1 MVNVK
6 LLAPLVCND
15 DLQVAV
21 LSNRRSKFIALA
33 VPDQSENRFVV
44 TSVTPD
50 NLKEYLAEVVD
61 LRYLFTYPHK
71 RSSFYCHIVNFT
83 DKIQLTRHDLQIPE
97 DHLPE
102 RGFFSRFHTH
112 DFVEE
117 PVPQGSELLK
127 LDGQWEL
134 FDFARF
140 QAKFSDI
147 YAFLAALKNVIDTT
161 IDERVRVGIR
171 GAFLGKPFK
180 GGGSY
185 GSLFSDLSHFVPSVE
200 KLSLRRIKKASPGEM
215 ELRGEA
221 KLFDETEVHVNN
233 YLENRSVIEPAYKAL
248 HGLLQTNSLLR
259 QDVATFDSNTL
270 IATQILALALSLAEM
285 HKMPN
290 TEEIHTL
297 CGSNALATTK
307 VVLAFHRRV
316 EGAAEFFAQG
326 RVSFAS

>member
-6 LLAPLVCND
+6 LLSPLVCHD

-21 LSNRRSKFIALA
+21 LSNQRSKFIAVA
-33 VPDQSENRFVV
+33 VPDPSDNYFLV
-44 TSVTPD
+44 TSVTSD
-50 NLKEYLAEVVD
+50 NLKQYLAEVVD
-61 LRYLFTYPHK
+61 LRFLFTYPHK
-71 RSSFYCHIVNFT
+71 RSSFYCHIADFNESIRLV
-83 DKIQLTRHDLQIPE
+83 RHDAQIPE

-112 DFVEE
+112 EFIEE
-117 PVPQGSELLK
+117 AVPQGSEILK

-140 QAKFSDI
+140 QAKFSDV
-147 YAFLAALKNVIDTT
+147 YAFLAALKNVIDGSV
-161 IDERVRVGIR
+161 DERIRFGIR

-185 GSLFSDLSHFVPSVE
+185 GSLFSDLNYFIPSNE

-221 KLFDETEVHVNN
+221 RLFDETEVHVTN
-233 YLENRSVIEPAYKAL
+233 YLRNRSTIEPSYKAL

-259 QDVATFDSNTL
+259 QDVAKFESDTPIGN
-270 IATQILALALSLAEM
+270 QILVLALFLAEL
-285 HKMPN
+285 HRMPN
-290 TEEIHTL
+290 TEKIHAL
-297 CGSNALATTK
+297 CDGNALATTK

-326 RVSFAS
+326 RVSFAA

>member
-6 LLAPLVCND
+6 LLSPLVCND

-21 LSNRRSKFIALA
+21 LSNKRSKFIAVA
-33 VPDQSENRFVV
+33 VPDESDTRFVV

-50 NLKEYLAEVVD
+50 HLKAYLAEVVD

-83 DKIQLTRHDLQIPE
+83 DKIQLTRHDAQIQD

-112 DFVEE
+112 EFVEE
-117 PVPQGSELLK
+117 PIPEGSEVLK

-147 YAFLAALKNVIDTT
+147 YAFLAALKNVIDGTVE
-161 IDERVRVGIR
+161 ERIRSGIR
-171 GAFLGKPFK
+171 GAFLGKPLK

-185 GSLFSDLSHFVPSVE
+185 GSLFSDLSYFVPSNE

-221 KLFDETEVHVNN
+221 KLFDETEVHVIN
-233 YLENRSVIEPAYKAL
+233 YLQNRSAIEPAYKAL
-248 HGLLQTNSLLR
+248 HGLLHTNNLLR
-259 QDVATFDSNTL
+259 LDVAKFESNTP
-270 IATQILALALSLAEM
+270 IGAQILALALSLAQL

-290 TEEIHTL
+290 TKEIHTL

-326 RVSFAS
+326 RVSFAP